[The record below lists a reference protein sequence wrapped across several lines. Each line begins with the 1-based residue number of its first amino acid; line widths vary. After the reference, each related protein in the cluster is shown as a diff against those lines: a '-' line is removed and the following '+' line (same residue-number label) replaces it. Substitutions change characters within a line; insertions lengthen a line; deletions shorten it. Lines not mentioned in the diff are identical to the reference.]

1 MKKNSGGLG
10 TRLLMAVLF
19 LGVTAY
25 FAVEAFQYLDD
36 PLSITLAYRYQ
47 VENTLELSGYVVRTE
62 RVLPDDDAGGLLR
75 IQRGEGERVAAGGV
89 VAAVYAGQE
98 SLGRQMEMD
107 ALESRVEQL
116 EYAKNLSLE
125 LETSRKLDAQIAQN
139 LLEYRQYLTAD
150 RLYDAQS
157 TSLELRA
164 LVLKRDFGSLE
175 GVDLDLQLQ
184 ELGAQLLALRSQ
196 AEGTVRRITA
206 PESGLYSAETDGY
219 ESVLTPETLKDMT
232 PSQFAALSPEG
243 ASSQVGKLVLG
254 DEWYYAAVISANEA
268 SFLQEQEA
276 ALRRENETL
285 HLRFASGV
293 NRDLPVTLESL
304 GPRENGRVV
313 AVFRGKTYLQDL
325 TLLRQQ
331 RAEVLYGA
339 TAGIRVPKESLRAER
354 AVLGE
359 NGNLQTENVSGVYCM
374 VGRSARFKPVEV
386 LYSGDSFV
394 LVRSTAEKEDDRLRP
409 GEEII
414 LSARGLYDGKVL
426 R

>member
-25 FAVEAFQYLDD
+25 FALEAFQYLDD

-243 ASSQVGKLVLG
+243 AMSQVGKLVLG

-276 ALRRENETL
+276 ALRREKETL